1 MRTNFRKFL
10 GFLGALVLCLGL
22 FGTIEA
28 RAVTL
33 YDNLSAATNDVDF
46 VSEVGPLYDS
56 FSTGSSTDNLNVT
69 VLIAA
74 LNPNDG
80 GTFQISLL
88 TDNPPG
94 PGSAQPGSLISTSAA
109 FGDNLLSSTSLTPF
123 SVSFAS
129 LSLNA
134 ATRYWIELESTGSV
148 AWAWSTDIT
157 GLGVPNEFFANSD
170 GVFTNEDGPYQ
181 MRVATTPI
189 PPSLLLFVSGLIVM
203 GLFGWR
209 GKRNTAAFA

>member
-1 MRTNFRKFL
+1 MKTNFLKFL
-10 GFLGALVLCLGL
+10 SHLGALVLCLGV
-22 FGTIEA
+22 FGTIQA

-33 YDNLSAATNDVDF
+33 YDNLSAATDDVEF
-46 VSEVGPLYDS
+46 ASNFGPLYDS
-56 FSTGSSTDNLNVT
+56 FSTGSPTDNLNVT

-74 LNPNDG
+74 SDPNDG

-94 PGSAQPGSLISTSAA
+94 LGSAQPGSLISASAA

-129 LSLNA
+129 LSLDAN
-134 ATRYWIELESTGSV
+134 TRYWIELESTGSV
-148 AWAWSTDIT
+148 AWAWSFDIT
-157 GLGVPNEFFANSD
+157 GTGVPNEFFANSD

-189 PPSLLLFVSGLIVM
+189 PPTLLLFMSGLVVM

-209 GKRNTAAFA
+209 GRRNAAAFA